1 MPHRSSA
8 CSIEEATKQSFKEKL
23 DLGLSKV
30 KNNKDFGQK
39 LSQTQVWD
47 LCIKYF
53 WDIKQINDFIGVHDI
68 CQACGRNMMV
78 LINWKILQDK
88 RLLHFA
94 TCHTLWAQLD
104 WRHFSLSTGQWPEAP
119 NCARNIREEVV
130 SWLFNEAVTRSQPGW
145 AVVRTAWF

>member
-1 MPHRSSA
+1 MPHGSSA

-68 CQACGRNMMV
+68 CQACGRDGT
-78 LINWKILQDK
+78 DK
-88 RLLHFA
+88 LEDF
-94 TCHTLWAQLD
+94 
-104 WRHFSLSTGQWPEAP
+104 TG
-119 NCARNIREEVV
+119 
-130 SWLFNEAVTRSQPGW
+130 
-145 AVVRTAWF
+145 